1 MSAVMKIC
9 TACDQAKEL
18 SEFGKHKAGAGGLR
32 PTCKAC
38 CKLAWAAYVSKNKEK
53 RALAQAEYREKN
65 KDTIRA
71 ADFAYREKNKERELA
86 RGAAWRAAHPEKE
99 RARTA
104 AYRNANKAKDAARK
118 AEYARNNPDVVRAIA
133 SRRRARVKGAVGTH
147 TAADIQHL
155 KQIQRSA
162 CAVCRADI
170 SESYHVDH
178 VLPLALGGTN
188 GKENLQLL
196 CPTCN
201 HSKSCKHPIDFMQQK
216 GFLL

>member
-1 MSAVMKIC
+1 MKTC
-9 TACDQAKEL
+9 TACAQIKDL

-38 CKLAWAAYVSKNKEK
+38 CKLAWASYVANNSEK
-53 RALAQAEYREKN
+53 RALALAQYRAKN
-65 KDTIRA
+65 KDAIRA
-71 ADFAYREKNKERELA
+71 ADLAYREKSRERELA
-86 RGAAWRAAHPEKE
+86 RGAAWRAENPEKE

-104 AYRNANKAKDAARK
+104 AYRNANKAKDAERK

-133 SRRRARVKGAVGTH
+133 SRRRARVNGAAGTH
-147 TAADIQHL
+147 TAADIKSL

-170 SESYHVDH
+170 RKNYHVDH

-201 HSKSCKHPIDFMQQK
+201 HSKSAKHPVDFMQQR

>member
-1 MSAVMKIC
+1 MKTC
-9 TACDQAKEL
+9 TACAQTKDP

-38 CKLAWAAYVSKNKEK
+38 CKLAWAAYVSKNQEK
-53 RALAQAEYREKN
+53 RLLAQAEYRAKN
-65 KDTIRA
+65 KDAIRA
-71 ADFAYREKNKERELA
+71 ADLAYREKNKERELA
-86 RGAAWRAAHPEKE
+86 RGAAWRAENPEKE

-118 AEYARNNPDVVRAIA
+118 AEYARKNPDVVRAIA
-133 SRRRARVKGAVGTH
+133 SRRRARVKGAAGTH
-147 TAADIQHL
+147 TAADIKSL

-170 SESYHVDH
+170 SASYHVDH

-196 CPTCN
+196 CPSCN
-201 HSKSCKHPIDFMQQK
+201 HSKSAKHPIDFMQQM